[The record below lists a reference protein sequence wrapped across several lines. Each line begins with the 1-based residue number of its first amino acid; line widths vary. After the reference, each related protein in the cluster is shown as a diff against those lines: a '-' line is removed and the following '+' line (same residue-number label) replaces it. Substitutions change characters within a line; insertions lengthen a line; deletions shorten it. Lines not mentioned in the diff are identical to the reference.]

1 MKKLLILVTILILA
15 LVFTVSAFAQEKENT
30 EYIFWDK
37 EPYTENETT
46 KIIDHVVYRLCTE
59 DGDKQYEVYDWFDS
73 QDAANTVEEINIVS
87 EIDGIRV
94 THVNCQVDPF
104 DWESEYSSHR
114 YWTNHNYTVKK
125 ITFPDTIESI
135 GLNCLSIFESVEE
148 LVLPTAT
155 GTCEDME
162 SLREVTYTKP
172 ISYLGGFKDCTKL
185 EKINYTGD
193 IAAIGDE
200 AFMNCISLTDF
211 EIPQTVE
218 TIYDAAFRGS
228 GITKAIIPAN
238 TYLHDYDYGCTF
250 KDCKNL
256 TEVTF
261 SGEYDKSL
269 VLVYTCFEGCT
280 SLKKITFPKSVKNL
294 HLDPAAF
301 LGCSSL
307 EEIVFPEN
315 CGSLV
320 LDVSAFEG
328 CTSIKK
334 VVLPDDCG
342 MIDIG
347 REAFKGCTA
356 LEEIASP
363 YICGNVAIRKE
374 AFRGC
379 TALTA
384 LTFPQYYCGTVTIY
398 DDAFRDC
405 TALKTVTFTQP
416 VSPNYIDEVF
426 PGNIIIG
433 YRAFRDCT
441 ALTTVKNS
449 ANIEK
454 IYAGA
459 FRGCTSLKSINLTDK
474 IQMIGKN
481 AFYGCKK
488 LNKVNVNLEN
498 RTTAPKIY
506 SDAFKGTASSLKFV
520 VSSEKAAKSWKT
532 ALTKSG
538 LKNPKVGFKVSL

>member
-1 MKKLLILVTILILA
+1 MKKLLLLVTILILA
-15 LVFTVSAFAQEKENT
+15 LVFTVSVFAQEKENT

-73 QDAANTVEEINIVS
+73 QDAANTVEEINIAS

-104 DWESEYSSHR
+104 DWESEYSDHR

-148 LVLPTAT
+148 LQLPTAN
-155 GTCEDME
+155 GTCENME

-172 ISYLGGFKDCTKL
+172 IAHLSGFKNCTKL
-185 EKINYTGD
+185 EKINYTGN
-193 IAAIGDE
+193 IVAIGDE
-200 AFMNCISLTDF
+200 AFMNCTSLTDF

-228 GITKAIIPAN
+228 GITTATIPAN

-261 SGEYDKSL
+261 AGEYDKSL
-269 VLVYTCFEGCT
+269 VPVYFCFKGCT
-280 SLKKITFPKSVKNL
+280 SLKKVTFPKSVKNL
-294 HLDPAAF
+294 YLDPEAF
-301 LGCSSL
+301 FGCSSL

-320 LDVSAFEG
+320 LDVSVFEG

-405 TALKTVTFTQP
+405 TALKTITFTMP
-416 VSPNYIDEVF
+416 VPPNYIDEVF

-441 ALTTVKNS
+441 ALTTVKNT

-454 IYAGA
+454 IYGGA
-459 FRGCTSLKSINLTDK
+459 FRGCTSLKNITFSDK
-474 IQMIGKN
+474 LQMIGKN

-498 RTTAPKIY
+498 RTAAPKIY
-506 SDAFKGTASSLKFV
+506 SDAFKNTASSLKFIT
-520 VSSEKAAKSWKT
+520 SSEKTAKSWKT
-532 ALTKSG
+532 ALAKSG